1 MIMRFLMVFLFTA
14 CGSTGKSP
22 DCVDHG
28 QCNEGQA
35 CMEGV
40 CADADCLASTE
51 CGLGEYCSPAEFTC
65 ETGCMDDG
73 DCFAGEECNLENR
86 SCVSYGCRSTE
97 LDCAVGE
104 FCDTDANSNT
114 FGECYKD
121 DRNHCKVCDVDRN
134 NCPNGMDCFM
144 FEQGNSC
151 YSDNDCANGWT
162 CDLFADFNFYCHR
175 DRCLSTCKPNQKD
188 SCPSGFSCGD
198 TSGFGDYY
206 CIADCAYLKE
216 NGHL

>member
-1 MIMRFLMVFLFTA
+1 MIKHFAMMLFLVA
-14 CGSTGKSP
+14 CGTTSKTP

-28 QCNEGQA
+28 QCNDGQA

-40 CADADCLASTE
+40 CAPADCLSSTE
-51 CGLGEYCSPAEFTC
+51 CGLGEYCSPAKFTC
-65 ETGCMDDG
+65 TSGCINDS

-86 SCVSYGCRSTE
+86 SCVSYGCRSTA
-97 LDCAVGE
+97 LDCAAGE

-121 DRNHCKVCDVDRN
+121 TRNHCKICDSERN
-134 NCPNGMDCFM
+134 NCPNGMDCFI
-144 FEQGNSC
+144 FELGDACYKDSDCDNNWSC
-151 YSDNDCANGWT
+151 DMMS
-162 CDLFADFNFYCHR
+162 DFNFYCHR
-175 DRCLSTCKPNQKD
+175 DRCLSTCNPNKAD

-198 TSGFGDYY
+198 TSGFGEYY